1 MPKLNIDGQ
10 DIEVPAGENLVLA
23 ARRIGVEVPVFCY
36 HEKLSIAANCRMCL
50 VEIEKMPKLQPA
62 CQTVATDN
70 MIVKTSSPKVIEAR
84 AAVMEFLL
92 VNHPL
97 DCPICDKA
105 GECML
110 QDNYMGHDGKSSR
123 QQDTKTA
130 KPRLEVLGPLV
141 NYNAE
146 RCIMCTRCVRFMDE
160 IPKNTQ
166 LGVFGRGDR
175 NVIGVFDGKPLDD
188 PYSLNVVELC
198 PVGALGSLDF
208 RFESRVWSLDK
219 TNSVCD
225 GCSKGCNT
233 ETHSKKE
240 HVYRMIPR
248 RNDSVNDTW
257 MCDEGRL
264 SYHAHEEQRAEE
276 PLTDGKRASDATA
289 LSAALGVLA
298 NAVKEKGN
306 GWGVFISPT
315 LTNEGAFAWLSY
327 VKANMAQA
335 KVYFSGRADGVGD
348 QLLRRAD
355 KNPNRAGIK
364 AIAEALGIPV
374 GTYTDGITAK
384 PLRVVMLGTE
394 TPDDRISSI
403 VNAAQASLVIG
414 AHLTQAFK
422 GAKVALL
429 SGTVFESDGSFV
441 NEDGRVQRVRPCH
454 GVKFAGK
461 SYADWAVMLSQ
472 GLDKAVGAKTFAWAN
487 TESVFADLANAVK
500 GFSGMRLLGLGL
512 HGKAL
517 GSGRATES
525 PSHQQASSPVG
536 A

>member
-1 MPKLNIDGQ
+1 MPKIVMDGQ
-10 DIEVPAGENLVLA
+10 ELEVPAGENLLLA
-23 ARRIGVEVPVFCY
+23 ARRIGVEVPHFCW

-62 CQTVATDN
+62 CQQLATEG
-70 MIVKTSSPKVIEAR
+70 MVVKTSSPKVLEAR

-110 QDNYMGHDGKSSR
+110 QDNYMGHDGHASR

-160 IPKNTQ
+160 VPKNTQ
-166 LGVFGRGDR
+166 LGVFNRGDR
-175 NVIGVFDGKPLDD
+175 NVIGVFEGQPLND
-188 PYSLNVVELC
+188 PYSMNVVELC

-208 RFESRVWSLDK
+208 RFESRVWTLDK

-233 ETHSKKE
+233 ETHSKNE

-248 RNDSVNDTW
+248 RNDAVNDTW

-264 SYHAHEEQRAEE
+264 SYHAHEENRATE
-276 PLTDGKRASDATA
+276 PLVDGKRASDATA
-289 LSAALGVLA
+289 VSAALGVLA
-298 NAVKEKGN
+298 NAAKEKGTN
-306 GWGVFISPT
+306 WGVFLSPT
-315 LTNEGAFAWLSY
+315 LTNENAFAWLSY

-335 KVYFSGRADGVGD
+335 KIYFSGRADGEGD
-348 QLLRRAD
+348 KLLRRAD

-364 AIAEALGIPV
+364 AIAEALGMTI
-374 GTYTDGITAK
+374 GTYADGIAAK
-384 PLRVVMLGTE
+384 PTRVVLLGTE
-394 TPDDRISSI
+394 TPDDRINSVVASS
-403 VNAAQASLVIG
+403 QASLAIG
-414 AHLTQAFK
+414 THLTQAFK
-422 GAKVALL
+422 SAKAALL
-429 SGTVFESDGSFV
+429 AGTVFESEGSFV
-441 NEDGRVQRVRPCH
+441 NEDGRVQRVRHTHP
-454 GVKFAGK
+454 VKWNGK
-461 SYADWAVMLSQ
+461 AHFEWVAALSH
-472 GLDKAVGAKTFAWAN
+472 GLDKGVGAKTFAWPNA
-487 TESVFADLANAVK
+487 ESVFADMAGTVK
-500 GFSGMRLLGLGL
+500 GFQGLRLMGLGLG
-512 HGKAL
+512 GKML
-517 GSGRATES
+517 GSGAAK
-525 PSHQQASSPVG
+525 PAAAAPQVNA
-536 A
+536 